1 MSRRDRLRT
10 LLGFT
15 AAVAIVAALAVLVG
29 VEEFL
34 SALVAANLALVGVV
48 GVVTLG
54 WFLAWGMALR
64 SVLSSLDSPVS
75 RVRGFLLYGVA
86 AFANNV
92 TPFGQAGGEPVTAL
106 YLSRTTKLEYERGL
120 AAIASVD
127 TVNLLPST
135 AFALVAVLWLGA
147 TATVG
152 GDVLL
157 AAVAAAVAGVT
168 LLILATLAWRFRT
181 RLADAI
187 APRIAGGLSR
197 LAGVIPSMSA
207 PTTDGIRRRIDGFL
221 GAIRRVGTDRRRL
234 AVTVSWS
241 TIGWACQVLAL
252 WLALWAVGAPIPIA
266 VAALVVPLGAVAG
279 GLPLPGGAGGIEGA
293 LVALLVAAPVEVTA
307 AAALAGV
314 IVFRGFVYWLPVVV
328 GGTVV
333 GLNTVREAGRS

>member
-1 MSRRDRLRT
+1 MSLRERVRT
-10 LLGFT
+10 LLGF
-15 AAVAIVAALAVLVG
+15 AAALVLVGALAVLVG
-29 VEEFL
+29 VEEFFET
-34 SALVAANLALVGVV
+34 LVAADLALVGAV
-48 GVVTLG
+48 GVVALG
-54 WFLAWGMALR
+54 WFLSWGMALR
-64 SVLSSLDSPVS
+64 SVLSSLGTPVS

-106 YLSRTTKLEYERGL
+106 YLSRTTDLEYERGL

-135 AFALVAVLWLGA
+135 GFALVALLWLAA

-157 AAVAAAVAGVT
+157 AAGAAAGAGVT
-168 LLILATLAWRFRT
+168 LLVVAGLAWRFRT
-181 RLADAI
+181 RLADAV

-197 LAGVIPSMSA
+197 LASVVPRLSA
-207 PTTDGIRRRIDGFL
+207 PTAAGIRRRIDGFL

-234 AVTVSWS
+234 AVTLSWS
-241 TIGWACQVLAL
+241 ASGWACQVLAL
-252 WLALWAVGAPIPIA
+252 WLALWAVGSPIPVS

-328 GGTVV
+328 GGSVV
-333 GLNTVREAGRS
+333 GLTTVREAGRG

>member
-1 MSRRDRLRT
+1 MSRRERFRT
-10 LLGFT
+10 VLGF
-15 AAVAIVAALAVLVG
+15 AAALALVAALAALVG

-34 SALVAANLALVGVV
+34 ATLAAADLPLVGAVGVV
-48 GVVTLG
+48 ALG
-54 WFLAWGMALR
+54 WFLSWGMALR
-64 SVLSSLDSPVS
+64 SVLSTLGIPVS

-106 YLSRTTKLEYERGL
+106 YLSQSTDLAYERGL

-135 AFALVAVLWLGA
+135 GFAIVALLWLAA

-157 AAVAAAVAGVT
+157 AAVAAAGIGVA
-168 LLILATLAWRFRT
+168 LLLFAGLAWRFRT

-187 APRIAGGLSR
+187 APRLAGGLSR
-197 LAGVIPSMSA
+197 LSRVIPRLSA
-207 PTTDGIRRRIDGFL
+207 PTAAGIRRRIDGFL

-234 AVTVSWS
+234 AVTLWWS
-241 TIGWACQVLAL
+241 TGGWACQILAL
-252 WLALWAVGAPIPIA
+252 WLALLAVGAPIPLA

-293 LVALLVAAPVEVTA
+293 LVALLLAAPVEVTA
-307 AAALAGV
+307 AAALSGV

-333 GLNTVREAGRS
+333 GLTTVRKADRN